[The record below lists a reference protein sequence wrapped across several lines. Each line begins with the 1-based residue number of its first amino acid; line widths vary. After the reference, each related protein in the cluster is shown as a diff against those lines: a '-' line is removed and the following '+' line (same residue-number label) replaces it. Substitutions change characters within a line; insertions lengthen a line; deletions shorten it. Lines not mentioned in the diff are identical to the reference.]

1 MSAEVIFFTVLGL
14 LAVASALLTVTAK
27 HPVVSAMSLV
37 FHFFMLAGLYLTLN
51 AQFIS
56 VMQILVYAG
65 AIMVLVVFVIMLLNL
80 GHESKLQ
87 ERFNFRRTIAWLFGG
102 AFAVQ
107 MAVLLT
113 NTKVS
118 NPALSDKSIA
128 IGTAQS
134 IGNELFTNYIYP
146 IEIVGI
152 LLFAA
157 IVGAIVLAKRKI
169 VE

>member
-1 MSAEVIFFTVLGL
+1 MSVELIFFTVLSL
-14 LAVASALLTVTAK
+14 LAVASALLTITAK

-80 GHESKLQ
+80 GDESKLT
-87 ERFNFRRTIAWLFGG
+87 EKFNFRKIIAWFFGG

-113 NTKVS
+113 NTKVA
-118 NPALSDKSIA
+118 NPAISDKSLV

-146 IEIVGI
+146 IEIVGV